1 MDERSYKQLLKDIN
15 RAISEARINEALTY
29 IKNVLA
35 TTREMQLS
43 SEYDSIQTD
52 YHLMLSFMENGGNDP
67 QRHLIHKRII
77 LRTFQLL
84 DKIDRIRETTK
95 YSSILAC
102 VSSEFN
108 NNPETKNL
116 ETLHRSIETHIEDF
130 NHIHLQADF
139 SDRQKQILEKEISLY
154 QSYSSAFDF
163 IWVQDVYSAEEALK
177 LQNFI
182 ESIEEEN
189 QQAFLLSALFL
200 NTWRFFDAQK
210 FLALIHFSHSDK
222 DAVRIRA
229 ITSIVL
235 LYIKYYHRIEYYDA
249 IQEKFKVLKHDKRL
263 VNELKILQKQLFLS
277 LEAKTIERKMRE
289 KIFPEIMKGKI
300 YQRSKMGFEDMEN
313 ELEEALREEA
323 KRKWKRKEG
332 NELAQEMQEI
342 MKMQVQGVDVNL
354 STFSTLK
361 SFPFFQ
367 QSFSAWFVPFN
378 INTPEVYK
386 LFHNENGTVLT
397 NMLPISASPH
407 YCDSDKYS
415 LSIMIQRLPA
425 GQRDFIVNEILAK
438 LSEEHVGEDVIMQ
451 MQLENKEIEVQYRLY
466 LQNLYRF
473 FHLNVNCQQFLNPFD
488 RDLCLTHYPD
498 FNYLLDS
505 TEYRE
510 QMIDF
515 LIQFNHFEE
524 AIEYIEYSIK
534 QDNLTAE
541 RLQKMGHC
549 YQEMNNMTQALAC
562 YQKADLLNPDNEWVL
577 NHLHL
582 CYSSLGR
589 YSEALNCL
597 LKLEQMNP
605 ESTKIVSETGFCL
618 LQLERYEEAANRFY
632 KLEYNGE
639 KIWASIRA
647 IAWCNFK
654 MKKLEQ
660 AIKYYNKIMENGK
673 AKWEDYLNYG
683 HALWCKGDIKQAV
696 DSYKTYKELYVK
708 TIKENQNA
716 LTPFVEDYKELY
728 AHGISKHNLAL
739 MHDIIQGL

>member
-1 MDERSYKQLLKDIN
+1 MDERSYKKILEDIN
-15 RAISEARINEALTY
+15 RAISEARINDALTY
-29 IKNVLA
+29 IKEVFA
-35 TTREMQLS
+35 TTGEMQLS

-52 YHLMLSFMENGGNDP
+52 YRLMLSFMENGGNDP

-84 DKIDRIRETTK
+84 DKIDRARETTR
-95 YSSILAC
+95 YASILAC

-108 NNPETKNL
+108 NNPAAKSL
-116 ETLHRSIETHIEDF
+116 DTLQSSIETQIEDF
-130 NHIHLQADF
+130 NRIHLQADF
-139 SDRQKQILEKEISLY
+139 SDRQKQIQEKEILLY
-154 QSYSSAFDF
+154 QSYASAFDF
-163 IWVQDVYSAEEALK
+163 IWVQDVCTAEEALN

-182 ESIEEEN
+182 ESIEEDK
-189 QQAFLLSALFL
+189 QQAHLLSALFL

-210 FLALIHFSHSDK
+210 FLTLIHFSHSDK

-229 ITSIVL
+229 ITSVVL
-235 LYIKYYHRIEYYDA
+235 LYIKYYSRMEYYEV
-249 IQEKFKVLKHDKRL
+249 IQEKVKALEDDKR
-263 VNELKILQKQLFLS
+263 VVHELKILQKQLFLS
-277 LEAKTIERKMRE
+277 LEAKKVERKIRE
-289 KIFPEIMKGKI
+289 KIFPEIMKNKI

-323 KRKWKRKEG
+323 KRTWKKKEG
-332 NELAQEMQEI
+332 TELAQEMQEI

-367 QSFSAWFVPFN
+367 QSFSTWFVPFD
-378 INTPEVYK
+378 INTPEVYN
-386 LFHNENGTVLT
+386 LFHNEDGTIRT

-415 LSIMIQRLPA
+415 LSIMLQRLPA

-438 LSEEHVGEDVIMQ
+438 LSEEHIDEDVVMQ
-451 MQLENKEIEVQYRLY
+451 MQLENKKIEVQYRLY

-473 FHLNVNCQQFLNPFD
+473 FYLNVNCKQFLNPFNK
-488 RDLCLTHYPD
+488 DLCLTHYSGFD
-498 FNYLLDS
+498 YLLDS
-505 TEYRE
+505 MEYNE
-510 QMIDF
+510 QLIDF
-515 LIQFNHFEE
+515 LIQFEHFEG
-524 AIEYIEYSIK
+524 AIEYIEHSIK
-534 QDNLTAE
+534 KDNITAG

-549 YQEMNNMTQALAC
+549 YQKINNMVQALDC

-577 NHLHL
+577 TNLHI

-589 YSEALNCL
+589 YQEALNCL
-597 LKLEQMNP
+597 LKLEQINP

-639 KIWASIRA
+639 RIWASARA

-654 MKKLEQ
+654 MKKIDQ
-660 AIKYYNKIMENGK
+660 AIKYYNKIIENDK

-683 HALWCKGDIKQAV
+683 HALWCKGDIRQAV
-696 DSYKTYKELYVK
+696 GSYKKYKELYAK
-708 TIKENQNA
+708 TLKENQDV
-716 LTPFVEDYKELY
+716 LTPFIEDYKELH

-739 MHDIIQGL
+739 MHDIIEGL